1 MKQSYESQ
9 IQQLNNQLKQHQS
22 SSNSQVAVI
31 TQKVPIPANPISPV
45 IEEPI
50 LDKSECSNDPKEK
63 AYF

>member
-9 IQQLNNQLKQHQS
+9 IQQLNNKVYQVQS
-22 SSNSQVAVI
+22 SANPQVAVN
-31 TQKVPIPANPISPV
+31 TQKVAIPANLTPPV

-50 LDKSECSNDPKEK
+50 FDKSDCSNDPKEK

>member
-22 SSNSQVAVI
+22 SSNSQVAVT
-31 TQKVPIPANPISPV
+31 TQKVAIPANPTPST

-50 LDKSECSNDPKEK
+50 FDKSDCSNDPKEK